1 MCVLYFQSYKGL
13 FMMADVC
20 IVFSELQGFVYDG
33 RCLYCIFRVMRGLF
47 MMADVC
53 IVFSEL

>member
-1 MCVLYFQSYKGL
+1 
-13 FMMADVC
+13 MMADVC

-47 MMADVC
+47 MMANVC
-53 IVFSEL
+53 IVFSELRGGCYLPGG